1 MNFSAKEF
9 AQDGRLLN
17 EIKIAEIVEMR
28 CEEAEENNFYCF
40 QSEGEFKAIVVE
52 AEDDEAFEDLDD
64 NEVACL
70 TKLMNSQEKEAQ
82 GFQKFA
88 PSIYVD
94 MKQHYPM
101 TKEDSS
107 NIKLVV
113 QDYDTGAEETDG
125 ELPDLDTFDTW
136 GWEDDPE
143 LPVSTRAQNIA
154 STQAS
159 IIYNKS
165 ATFPRQTQKFEDLQ
179 INNPQVYYQGKSI
192 RILSRQFSS

>member
-1 MNFSAKEF
+1 MSTLTLSAREF

-28 CEEAEENNFYCF
+28 CEEAEENNFCCF
-40 QSEGEFKAIVVE
+40 LSEGEFKAIVVE
-52 AEDDEAFEDLDD
+52 ADDDEASEDLED

-70 TKLMNSQEKEAQ
+70 TNLMSAQDESQ

-88 PSIYVD
+88 PCIYVD
-94 MKQHYPM
+94 MKNHYPM
-101 TKEDSS
+101 SREDNP

-136 GWEDDPE
+136 GWEDEPE
-143 LPVSTRAQNIA
+143 LPVSTHAQAIA

-165 ATFPRQTQKFEDLQ
+165 ATFPRQNQKFEELQ
-179 INNPQVYYQGKSI
+179 VNNPQVYYQGQV
-192 RILSRQFSS
+192 LA